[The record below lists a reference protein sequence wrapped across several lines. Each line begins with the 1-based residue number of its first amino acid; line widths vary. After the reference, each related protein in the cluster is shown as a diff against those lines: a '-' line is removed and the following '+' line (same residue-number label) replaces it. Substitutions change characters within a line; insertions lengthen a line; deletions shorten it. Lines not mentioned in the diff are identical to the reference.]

1 MTLHQMTTQFNEILV
16 RINDQLATLKKA
28 DDKKQTANQ
37 NLTDKLTKAMINKYD
52 KIFKDFESKVYELH
66 ELLDTP
72 ISTASK

>member
-1 MTLHQMTTQFNEILV
+1 MTE
-16 RINDQLATLKKA
+16 
-28 DDKKQTANQ
+28 
-37 NLTDKLTKAMINKYD
+37 KYD